1 MSSSTNKSSR
11 FSLFLMTSLFFMWG
25 FITVLNDILIPHLKA
40 VFDLSYLEAML
51 IQFAFF
57 GAYFVG
63 GLIYFLISMFYTD
76 PINKIGYKN
85 GIILGLLISAIGTLL
100 FYPAAHFQFYGF
112 FLAALFV
119 LGLGFAMLQIAANPY
134 VAIIGP
140 EKSASA
146 RLNLSQGFNSFGTT
160 IGPILGGFFIFE
172 YFKNIENEAE
182 SVVIPYMVLT
192 ILLLI
197 LAIAVKSVNLPR
209 FVNSL
214 ELIKGAGALKF
225 RQLRLGAIA
234 IFMYVG
240 AEVAIGSFLISYLGL
255 ANIAGFT
262 EAEASPFVAF
272 YWGGAMIGRF
282 LGAIS
287 LSEIE
292 NRKKYFSMI
301 IVSVLSF
308 SIVYFAVYAKNSI
321 GFEQILPYFA
331 FLVLNYFAFIFGKSL
346 PGRTLSVFALIP
358 ILLLFIGIFGNYG
371 YAMWAILGIGIFNS
385 IMWSNIFT
393 LAIKGLGNYTSQGS
407 SILVMFIVGGAIIPP
422 IQGAV
427 ADLVGVQLSFF
438 VPMLSY
444 VYLAY
449 YGWRGHIHRA

>member
-292 NRKKYFSMI
+292 NKKKYFSMI
-301 IVSVLSF
+301 IVNVLSF
-308 SIVYFAVYAKNSI
+308 SIVYLAVYAKNSI

-358 ILLLFIGIFGNYG
+358 ILLLFIGIFGSNG

-449 YGWRGHIHRA
+449 YGWKGHIHRV

>member
-182 SVVIPYMVLT
+182 SVVIPYLVLT

-240 AEVAIGSFLISYLGL
+240 AEVAIGSFLINYLGL

-308 SIVYFAVYAKNSI
+308 SIVYLAVFAKNSI

-346 PGRTLSVFALIP
+346 PGRTLSVFALVP
-358 ILLLFIGIFGNYG
+358 ILLLFVGIFGSNG

-449 YGWRGHIHRA
+449 YGWKGHIHHV

>member
-255 ANIAGFT
+255 AN
-262 EAEASPFVAF
+262 
-272 YWGGAMIGRF
+272 
-282 LGAIS
+282 
-287 LSEIE
+287 
-292 NRKKYFSMI
+292 
-301 IVSVLSF
+301 
-308 SIVYFAVYAKNSI
+308 
-321 GFEQILPYFA
+321 
-331 FLVLNYFAFIFGKSL
+331 
-346 PGRTLSVFALIP
+346 
-358 ILLLFIGIFGNYG
+358 
-371 YAMWAILGIGIFNS
+371 
-385 IMWSNIFT
+385 
-393 LAIKGLGNYTSQGS
+393 
-407 SILVMFIVGGAIIPP
+407 
-422 IQGAV
+422 
-427 ADLVGVQLSFF
+427 
-438 VPMLSY
+438 
-444 VYLAY
+444 
-449 YGWRGHIHRA
+449 